1 MAPSFAIAGAKIDI
15 FLELPTSF
23 DFFSLNN

>member
-1 MAPSFAIAGAKIDI
+1 VIAGAKIDI

-23 DFFSLNN
+23 VFFLQFIR